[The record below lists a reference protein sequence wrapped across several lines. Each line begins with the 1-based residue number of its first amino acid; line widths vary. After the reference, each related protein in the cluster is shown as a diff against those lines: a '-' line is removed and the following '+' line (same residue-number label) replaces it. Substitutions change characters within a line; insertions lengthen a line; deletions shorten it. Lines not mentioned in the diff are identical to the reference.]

1 MERTEPNPWLP
12 PASVPP
18 PGYEAPEAPRPPYEE
33 QRRSLGQR
41 LLGPIVAA
49 GVLLG
54 VGMDLTHLERTLN
67 DV

>member
-18 PGYEAPEAPRPPYEE
+18 PGPEAPEAPRPPYEE
-33 QRRSLGQR
+33 QRKSLGQR

-49 GVLLG
+49 GVAARQVRQG
-54 VGMDLTHLERTLN
+54 RRCCC
-67 DV
+67 